1 MEITPLWDVVLF
13 GLPSVKLRSLKKVQ
27 NVIKLHC
34 QLSLLSFSQDMLTN
48 KKDGFKHSVSFIRLV
63 QY

>member
-1 MEITPLWDVVLF
+1 MEITPLRDVVLF
-13 GLPSVKLRSLKKVQ
+13 GLPSVKLRSLQKVQ

-34 QLSLLSFSQDMLTN
+34 QLSLFSFSQDMLTN